1 MQTSSDTNNKVSVQ
15 TLAELGPLPMKVAL
29 GCSVLLPVAFVL
41 GFLMDNGTEL
51 FAFSYLQSTFFF
63 LSISL
68 GALFFVLIQ
77 QLTRAGWSVVLRRI
91 SEFISMGVIPLAV
104 LVLPIVLVTLSGSD
118 ILYQWAS
125 SKNVAGDHL
134 LQAKAPYL
142 NSGFFAL
149 RYVIYFGSWIF
160 LARFFLNKSVA
171 QDENGD
177 PELTLL
183 MERRSG
189 PALLLYA
196 FTISFAAIDFIMSLD
211 AHWFSTIFGVY
222 YFAAGLVGFFSTLAI
237 TLIYLRSKGL
247 LQEPINVEHLHD
259 VGKLLFAFNCF
270 WAYIAISQY
279 LLIWYANIPEET
291 VFFLHRQEHGWG
303 IISLILVIGHFAIPF
318 VFFMSRW
325 MKRNPKTLFF
335 WAAYLLV
342 MNWIDI
348 FWLVMPNVKSG
359 SGDFLGVSFAMI
371 LMNICCT
378 VGVGGIYV
386 AGLLKFA
393 GQKSVMPVRDPRLEE
408 SLKFHNI

>member
-1 MQTSSDTNNKVSVQ
+1 MQTSSDTDKKIPVQ

-29 GCSVLLPVAFVL
+29 GCSALLPVSFAL
-41 GFLMDNGTEL
+41 SWGFTNGWDL

-68 GALFFVLIQ
+68 GALFFVMIQ
-77 QLTRAGWSVVLRRI
+77 QLTRAGWSVVLRRL

-104 LVLPIVLVTLSGSD
+104 LVLPIVLLTLMGNHT
-118 ILYQWAS
+118 LFEWADA
-125 SKNVAGDHL
+125 KEVAEDHL

-142 NSGFFAL
+142 NTGFFAL
-149 RYVIYFGSWIF
+149 RYLIYFGSWIF
-160 LARFFLNKSVA
+160 LARYFLGKSVA
-171 QDENGD
+171 QDESGD

-196 FTISFAAIDFIMSLD
+196 FTLTFAAIDFIMSLNP
-211 AHWFSTIFGVY
+211 HWFSTIFGVY
-222 YFAAGLVGFFSTLAI
+222 YFAAGLVGFFSFLAI
-237 TLIYLRSKGL
+237 SLVYLRSKNL
-247 LQEPINVEHLHD
+247 LNGPVNVEHLHD

-291 VFFLHRQEHGWG
+291 VFFLVRQTKGWG
-303 IISLILVIGHFAIPF
+303 VVSLMLVIGHFAIPF

-335 WAAYLLV
+335 WGVYLLI
-342 MNWIDI
+342 MNWVDI
-348 FWLVMPNVKSG
+348 FWLVMPNIAFDHETSAI
-359 SGDFLGVSFAMI
+359 SFGMI
-371 LMNICCT
+371 LINVCCT
-378 VGVGGIYV
+378 IGVGGIFV
-386 AGLLKFA
+386 AGILKFA
-393 GQKSVMPVRDPRLEE
+393 GEKSLMPVRDPRLEE

>member
-1 MQTSSDTNNKVSVQ
+1 MHTSPDTDKKIPVQ

-29 GCSVLLPVAFVL
+29 GCSALLPVSLLL
-41 GFLMDNGTEL
+41 GLVFTNGWDL

-68 GALFFVLIQ
+68 GALFFVMIQ
-77 QLTRAGWSVVLRRI
+77 QLTRAGWSVVLRRL

-104 LVLPIVLVTLSGSD
+104 LVLPIVLLTLMGND
-118 ILYQWAS
+118 TLFQWANA
-125 SKNVAGDHL
+125 KEVAKDHL
-134 LQAKAPYL
+134 LHAKSPYL
-142 NSGFFAL
+142 NTGFFAL
-149 RYVIYFGSWIF
+149 RYLIYFGSWIF

-171 QDENGD
+171 QDESGD

-189 PALLLYA
+189 PAILLYT
-196 FTISFAAIDFIMSLD
+196 FTLTFAAIDFIMSLN

-222 YFAAGLVGFFSTLAI
+222 YFAAGLVGFFSFLAI
-237 TLIYLRSKGL
+237 SLVYLRSKNL
-247 LQEPINVEHLHD
+247 LNGPVNVEHLHD

-291 VFFLHRQEHGWG
+291 VFFLVRQTKGWG
-303 IISLILVIGHFAIPF
+303 VVSLMLVIGHFAIPF

-335 WAAYLLV
+335 WGVYLLI
-342 MNWIDI
+342 MNWVDI
-348 FWLVMPNVKSG
+348 FWLVMPNIAFDHETSAI
-359 SGDFLGVSFAMI
+359 SFGMI
-371 LMNICCT
+371 LINVCCT
-378 VGVGGIYV
+378 IGVGGIFV
-386 AGLLKFA
+386 AGILKFA
-393 GQKSVMPVRDPRLEE
+393 GEKSLMPVRDPRLEE

>member
-1 MQTSSDTNNKVSVQ
+1 MQTSPDTNNKINVQ
-15 TLAELGPLPMKVAL
+15 TLAELGPLPMKVSL
-29 GCSVLLPVAFVL
+29 GCALLLPVAFFL
-41 GFLMDNGTEL
+41 GYSSENGMEK

-68 GALFFVLIQ
+68 GALFFVMIQ
-77 QLTRAGWSVVLRRI
+77 QLTRAGWSVVLRRL
-91 SEFISMGVIPLAV
+91 SEFISMGVVPLAV
-104 LVLPIVLVTLSGSD
+104 LVLPIVLMVLAGNDTL
-118 ILYQWAS
+118 YPWA
-125 SKNVAGDHL
+125 NAEEVAKDHL
-134 LQAKAPYL
+134 MPAKAPFL

-189 PALLLYA
+189 PGLLLFA
-196 FTISFAAIDFIMSLD
+196 FTLSFAAIDFLMSLD
-211 AHWFSTIFGVY
+211 PHWFSTIFGIY

-237 TLIYLRSKGL
+237 CLIYLRSKGL
-247 LQEPINVEHLHD
+247 LQAPVSIEHLHD

-291 VFFLHRQEHGWG
+291 IFFQHRQEHGWG
-303 IISLILVIGHFAIPF
+303 TISLILVIGHFMIPF

-335 WAAYLLV
+335 WAVYLLV

-348 FWLVMPNVKSG
+348 FWLVLPNAKAG
-359 SGDFLGVSFAMI
+359 GEPLGVSFGMI
-371 LMNICCT
+371 LVDVCCT
-378 VGVGGIYV
+378 IGVGGLYV
-386 AGLLKFA
+386 AGILKLA

>member
-1 MQTSSDTNNKVSVQ
+1 MQTSPDTNNKIDVQ
-15 TLAELGPLPMKVAL
+15 TLADLGPLPMKVSL
-29 GCSVLLPVAFVL
+29 GCALLLPVALVL
-41 GFLMDNGTEL
+41 GFTSENGMEK

-68 GALFFVLIQ
+68 GALFFVMIQ
-77 QLTRAGWSVVLRRI
+77 QLTRAGWSVVLRRL
-91 SEFISMGVIPLAV
+91 SEFISMGVVPLTV
-104 LVLPIVLVTLSGSD
+104 LVLPIVLFTLAGND

-125 SKNVAGDHL
+125 PEKVADDPL
-134 LQAKAPYL
+134 LPAKAPYL

-160 LARFFLNKSVA
+160 LARYFLNKSVA

-189 PALLLYA
+189 PGLLLFA
-196 FTISFAAIDFIMSLD
+196 FTISFAAIDFIMALD
-211 AHWFSTIFGVY
+211 PHWFSTIFGIY

-237 TLIYLRSKGL
+237 CLIYLRSKGL
-247 LQEPINVEHLHD
+247 LQAPVTIEHLHD

-291 VFFLHRQEHGWG
+291 IFFQHRQEHGWG
-303 IISLILVIGHFAIPF
+303 TISLILVIGHFMIPF

-335 WAAYLLV
+335 WAVYLLV

-348 FWLVMPNVKSG
+348 FWLVMPNAK
-359 SGDFLGVSFAMI
+359 LEGVSFGMI
-371 LMNICCT
+371 LVDVCCT
-378 VGVGGIYV
+378 IGVGGLYV
-386 AGLLKFA
+386 AGILKMA

>member
-1 MQTSSDTNNKVSVQ
+1 MHTSPDTKNKIQVH

-29 GCSVLLPVAFVL
+29 GCSILLPVAFVL
-41 GFLMDNGTEL
+41 GWFSENGMEK

-68 GALFFVLIQ
+68 GALFFVMIQ

-91 SEFISMGVIPLAV
+91 SEFIAMGVIPLAV
-104 LVLPIVLVTLSGSD
+104 LVLPIVLLTLAGND
-118 ILYQWAS
+118 ILYSWAS
-125 SKNVAGDHL
+125 AKNVAEDHL

-149 RYVIYFGSWIF
+149 RYLIYFGSWIF
-160 LARFFLNKSVA
+160 LARFFLYKSVA

-189 PALLLYA
+189 PGLLLFA
-196 FTISFAAIDFIMSLD
+196 FTVSFAAIDFIMSLD
-211 AHWFSTIFGVY
+211 PHWFSTIFGIY
-222 YFAAGLVGFFSTLAI
+222 YFAAGLVGFFSMLAI

-247 LQEPINVEHLHD
+247 LHDPVTIEHLHD

-291 VFFLHRQEHGWG
+291 IFFLHRQSHGWG
-303 IISLILVIGHFAIPF
+303 TVSLILVIGHFAIPF

-325 MKRNPKTLFF
+325 MKRNPKALFF
-335 WAAYLLV
+335 WAVYLLV

-348 FWLVMPNVKSG
+348 FWLVLPNAKTG
-359 SGDFLGVSFAMI
+359 SETMSVSMGMI
-371 LMNICCT
+371 LVDVCCT
-378 VGVGGIYV
+378 IGVGGIYV

-393 GQKSVMPVRDPRLEE
+393 DHKSIMPVRDPRLEE
-408 SLKFHNI
+408 SLEFHNI

>member
-1 MQTSSDTNNKVSVQ
+1 MHTSSDTKNKIRVQ
-15 TLAELGPLPMKVAL
+15 TLAELGPRPMQVAL
-29 GCSVLLPVAFVL
+29 GCAVLLPVAFVI
-41 GFLMDNGTEL
+41 GLMTENGTEK

-68 GALFFVLIQ
+68 GALFFVMIQ
-77 QLTRAGWSVVLRRI
+77 QLTRAGWSVVLRRL
-91 SEFISMGVIPLAV
+91 SEFLAMGVIPLAV
-104 LVLPIVLVTLSGSD
+104 LVLPIVLLTLAGSD
-118 ILYQWAS
+118 VLYQWANAKIVS
-125 SKNVAGDHL
+125 EDHL

-142 NSGFFAL
+142 NSGFFAI
-149 RYVIYFGSWIF
+149 RYLIYFGSWIF
-160 LARFFLNKSVA
+160 LARFFLNKSVE
-171 QDENGD
+171 QDESGD

-189 PALLLYA
+189 PGLLLFA

-211 AHWFSTIFGVY
+211 PHWFSTIFGIY
-222 YFAAGLVGFFSTLAI
+222 YFAAGLVGFFSVLAI
-237 TLIYLRSKGL
+237 SLIYLRSRGL
-247 LQEPINVEHLHD
+247 LQEPVTTEHLHD

-291 VFFLHRQEHGWG
+291 IFFLHRQSHGWG
-303 IISLILVIGHFAIPF
+303 VVSLILVIGHFAIPF

-335 WAAYLLV
+335 WSAYLLV

-348 FWLVMPNVKSG
+348 FWLVLPNAKSG
-359 SGDFLGVSFAMI
+359 GETMSVSVGMI
-371 LMNICCT
+371 LVNVCCT
-378 VGVGGIYV
+378 IGVGGLYV
-386 AGLLKFA
+386 AGILKCA

-408 SLKFHNI
+408 SLEFHNI

>member
-1 MQTSSDTNNKVSVQ
+1 MHTSTDTNKNLPVQ
-15 TLAELGPLPMKVAL
+15 SLAELGSLPMKIAL

-41 GFLMDNGTEL
+41 GLVSENGMSK

-68 GALFFVLIQ
+68 GALFFVMIQ
-77 QLTRAGWSVVLRRI
+77 QLTRAGWSVVLRRL

-104 LVLPIVLVTLSGSD
+104 LVLPIVLVTLSGND
-118 ILYQWAS
+118 ILFQWAS
-125 SKNVAGDHL
+125 AENVAEDHL

-142 NSGFFAL
+142 NSGFFAI
-149 RYVIYFGSWIF
+149 RYLIYFGSWIF
-160 LARFFLNKSVA
+160 LARFFLNKSVE
-171 QDENGD
+171 QDANGD

-189 PALLLYA
+189 PALLLFA
-196 FTISFAAIDFIMSLD
+196 FTITFAAFDFIMSLD

-222 YFAAGLVGFFSTLAI
+222 YFAAGLVGFFSFLAI
-237 TLIYLRSKGL
+237 SLVYLRSKGL
-247 LQEPINVEHLHD
+247 LQEPVTVEHLHD

-279 LLIWYANIPEET
+279 LLIWYSNIPEET
-291 VFFLHRQEHGWG
+291 VFYLHRQSHGWG
-303 IISLILVIGHFAIPF
+303 TISLILVIGHFAIPF

-335 WAAYLLV
+335 WAVYLLV

-348 FWLVMPNVKSG
+348 FWLVMPNAHVE
-359 SGDFLGVSFAMI
+359 GVSFGMI
-371 LMNICCT
+371 LVDICCT
-378 VGVGGIYV
+378 IGVGGIYV
-386 AGLLKFA
+386 AGLLKIA
-393 GQKSVMPVRDPRLEE
+393 GNISVMPVKDPRLEE

>member
-1 MQTSSDTNNKVSVQ
+1 MQTSPDTNNKIDVQ
-15 TLAELGPLPMKVAL
+15 TLTDLGPLPMKVSL
-29 GCSVLLPVAFVL
+29 GCALLLPVALVL
-41 GFLMDNGTEL
+41 GFTSENGMEK

-68 GALFFVLIQ
+68 GALFFVMIQ
-77 QLTRAGWSVVLRRI
+77 QLTRAGWSVVLRRL
-91 SEFISMGVIPLAV
+91 SEFISMGVVPLTV
-104 LVLPIVLVTLSGSD
+104 LVLPIVLFTLAGND

-125 SKNVAGDHL
+125 PEKVADDPL
-134 LQAKAPYL
+134 LPAKAPYL

-160 LARFFLNKSVA
+160 LARYFLNKSVA

-189 PALLLYA
+189 PGLLLFA
-196 FTISFAAIDFIMSLD
+196 FTISFAAIDFIMALD
-211 AHWFSTIFGVY
+211 PHWFSTIFGIY

-237 TLIYLRSKGL
+237 CLIYLRSKGL
-247 LQEPINVEHLHD
+247 LQAPVTIEHLHD

-291 VFFLHRQEHGWG
+291 IFFQHRQEHGWG
-303 IISLILVIGHFAIPF
+303 TISLILVIGHFMIPF

-335 WAAYLLV
+335 WAVYLLV

-348 FWLVMPNVKSG
+348 FWLVMPNAK
-359 SGDFLGVSFAMI
+359 LEGVSFGMI
-371 LMNICCT
+371 LVDVCCT
-378 VGVGGIYV
+378 IGVGGLYV
-386 AGLLKFA
+386 AGILKMA

>member
-1 MQTSSDTNNKVSVQ
+1 MQTSPDTDNKIDVQ
-15 TLAELGPLPMKVAL
+15 TLAELGPLPMKVSL
-29 GCSVLLPVAFVL
+29 GCALFLIVALVI
-41 GFLMDNGTEL
+41 GFASENGMEK

-68 GALFFVLIQ
+68 GALFFVMIQ
-77 QLTRAGWSVVLRRI
+77 QLTRAGWSVVLRRL
-91 SEFISMGVIPLAV
+91 SEFLSMGVIPLAV
-104 LVLPIVLVTLSGSD
+104 LVLPIVLVTLAGNTT
-118 ILYQWAS
+118 LYPWAS
-125 SKNVAGDHL
+125 SEALELANDHL
-134 LQAKAPYL
+134 TASKTPYL

-149 RYVIYFGSWIF
+149 RYVIYFASWIF

-177 PELTLL
+177 PEITLL

-189 PALLLYA
+189 PGLLLFA
-196 FTISFAAIDFIMSLD
+196 FTVSFAAIDFIMSLD
-211 AHWFSTIFGVY
+211 PHWFSTIFGIY

-237 TLIYLRSKGL
+237 CLIYLRSKGL
-247 LQEPINVEHLHD
+247 LQSPVTTEHLHD

-291 VFFLHRQEHGWG
+291 VFYLHRQEHGWG
-303 IISLILVIGHFAIPF
+303 TVSLLLVIGHFIIPF

-335 WAAYLLV
+335 WAAYLLI
-342 MNWIDI
+342 MTWIDI
-348 FWLVMPNVKSG
+348 FWLVLPNAN
-359 SGDFLGVSFAMI
+359 LEGVSFGMI
-371 LMNICCT
+371 LVDVCCT
-378 VGVGGIYV
+378 IGVGGLYI
-386 AGLLKFA
+386 AGILKIA
-393 GQKSVMPVRDPRLEE
+393 GQKSIMPVRDPRLEE